1 MQGSSPHH
9 RCVSSLSL
17 VSSLSHLVR
26 VASQVPHPYHGEDSP
41 LRTTSIVS
49 TCLWWSGGG
58 SRRDP
63 SKNSLSLAPSLSLSC
78 LYYSLPLSLSLLSLL
93 LKYCFG
99 GRLGGRTN
107 LMERDTPQGKT
118 DAQKCGRPSDLQSG
132 GSIEATMST
141 T

>member
-63 SKNSLSLAPSLSLSC
+63 SKNSLSLAPSLSLSLVFTTRSLSLSLSC
-78 LYYSLPLSLSLLSLL
+78 LYYS
-93 LKYCFG
+93 
-99 GRLGGRTN
+99 
-107 LMERDTPQGKT
+107 
-118 DAQKCGRPSDLQSG
+118 
-132 GSIEATMST
+132 SIVLVDGLVAAPT
-141 T
+141 

>member
-63 SKNSLSLAPSLSLSC
+63 SKNSLSLAPSLSLS
-78 LYYSLPLSLSLLSLL
+78 LVFTTQVLFWWTVGWQDQLDGEGHTAGKDRRSKMWEAL
-93 LKYCFG
+93 
-99 GRLGGRTN
+99 RLAKWWVDRGYHVDDMT
-107 LMERDTPQGKT
+107 L
-118 DAQKCGRPSDLQSG
+118 
-132 GSIEATMST
+132 
-141 T
+141 

>member
-63 SKNSLSLAPSLSLSC
+63 SKNSLSLAPSLSLS
-78 LYYSLPLSLSLLSLL
+78 LVFTTRSLSLSLLSLL

-118 DAQKCGRPSDLQSG
+118 DAQKRGRPSNLQSG